1 MSRFTFTGIS
11 LSGRR
16 YYHSMNSLESGILC
30 PAMALMKLV
39 LESLHFTKMSGS
51 RRTSLNVCDA
61 DTEGEM
67 EFLDVLCT
75 ALATALVK
83 MRLESFTSL

>member
-1 MSRFTFTGIS
+1 
-11 LSGRR
+11 
-16 YYHSMNSLESGILC
+16 
-30 PAMALMKLV
+30 
-39 LESLHFTKMSGS
+39 MSGS
-51 RRTSLNVCDA
+51 MRTSLNVCDA

>member
-1 MSRFTFTGIS
+1 M
-11 LSGRR
+11 
-16 YYHSMNSLESGILC
+16 
-30 PAMALMKLV
+30 
-39 LESLHFTKMSGS
+39 
-51 RRTSLNVCDA
+51 RTSLNVCDA

-67 EFLDVLCT
+67 ECLDVLCT